1 MTPDENAIAF
11 IVKVLTANVAEELAR
26 LSGKSPTEALRDFMA
41 TKTYNVLMKPKSQ
54 LYRESP
60 AFVVDMVE
68 AEQSGD
74 WRRWLEV

>member
-1 MTPDENAIAF
+1 MAVDENAIAF

-26 LSGKSPTEALRDFMA
+26 LSGKSTTDALRDFMA

-60 AFVVDMVE
+60 AYLVDMVE

-74 WRRWLEV
+74 WQRWLEV